1 MCLNG
6 RYQFSLSV
14 SSALSFHVLIY
25 MPALLL
31 PVWLLEQYLLTNLCS
46 FSSPLNY
53 PNKLVTKKDV
63 NHIRD
68 SFALAPTSKS
78 LYAAYCNQ
86 ESRLQHLGSAEQY
99 LAGYRKI
106 LRLNHLSGYFP
117 QRNCNGTGIEHM
129 DEVTCVESQT
139 SDREAA
145 GGKNTQ
151 NCIWR
156 STKSILRKLSS
167 IKECL
172 MWNAQC
178 SQARSFVNLW
188 KLNLI

>member
-1 MCLNG
+1 M
-6 RYQFSLSV
+6 
-14 SSALSFHVLIY
+14 
-25 MPALLL
+25 LLL
-31 PVWLLEQYLLTNLCS
+31 QPPELPKQAG
-46 FSSPLNY
+46 
-53 PNKLVTKKDV
+53 NKERCYHT
-63 NHIRD
+63 RD